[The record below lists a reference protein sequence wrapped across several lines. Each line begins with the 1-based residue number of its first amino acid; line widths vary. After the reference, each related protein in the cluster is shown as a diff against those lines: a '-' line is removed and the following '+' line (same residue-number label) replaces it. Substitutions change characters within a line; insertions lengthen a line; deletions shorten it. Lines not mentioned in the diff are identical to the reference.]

1 MKWNK
6 RRSIKHYILIDSSL
20 TNILKPNEYVILSKI
35 IDVHNSLLKSALSN
49 YVNEPFELPLCDL
62 LGMTKR
68 INKQQINDIIHTF
81 CREVKYIDGL
91 PPIQLLSVT
100 YKAKGKPSQ
109 YQFHIEAYKQ
119 LVKQS
124 KGWISIIERNN
135 KCLLKKKYDE
145 VFNDLIGRNV
155 KRIDKYNALCSLQ
168 LSNGL

>member
-6 RRSIKHYILIDSSL
+6 RRNIKHHIVIDSSL

-35 IDVHNSLLKSALSN
+35 IDVHNGLLKSALSN

-62 LGMTKR
+62 LGMTKG
-68 INKQQINDIIHTF
+68 INKKQIIDIIQTF
-81 CREVKYIDGL
+81 CSETEYFKAS
-91 PPIQLLSVT
+91 IQLLSVA

-109 YQFHIEAYKQ
+109 YQFHINAYKE

-124 KGWISIIERNN
+124 KDFVATVERNN
-135 KCLLKKKYDE
+135 KCKFEKDYNE

-155 KRIDKYNALCSLQ
+155 KRIDKYNALCSLK
-168 LSNGL
+168 LSNSF